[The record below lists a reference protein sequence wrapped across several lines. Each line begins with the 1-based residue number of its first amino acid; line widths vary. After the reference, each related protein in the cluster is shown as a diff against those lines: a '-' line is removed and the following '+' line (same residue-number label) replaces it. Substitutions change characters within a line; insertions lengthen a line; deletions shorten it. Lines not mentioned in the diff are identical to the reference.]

1 MAQQALDAIN
11 SAINQYTPNY
21 YVDPNASAGVNSIN
35 QQASSGLQDTLN
47 QLKQK
52 ISDSL
57 NAYGTQQAAVPA
69 QYQPDYNSHATQAA
83 LALRNVQEAAAN
95 RGDNGGM
102 AQEDQLLVNN
112 AQQAADASTDT
123 SKNNALQTILNAI
136 NQTNDQG
143 MTDLGSAISGNNQDR
158 LKNVATEQGA
168 EYAAQVAAQE
178 KAAELQNAQIVAEI
192 NHSGSGGTTTPAV
205 STNPQI
211 NTAIAQY
218 SANGQLKT
226 NNPLPLMQNITSQYA
241 NDPAAANAIL
251 GGISYNQVLINNSG
265 QTYTTANLADYANAL
280 NNGFTSHT
288 MYQANSDGT
297 VTPHDSAYSAA
308 GYKASVANGWYTT
321 QAAAQ
326 AAAQAATNKTKLLD
340 ANGNITPYAKSKL
353 TF

>member
-1 MAQQALDAIN
+1 MAQQALNAIN

-57 NAYGTQQAAVPA
+57 NAYSTQQAAVPA

-102 AQEDQLLVNN
+102 AQEDQLLVGN

-143 MTDLGSAISGNNQDR
+143 MTNLGSAISGNNQDR

-192 NHSGSGGTTTPAV
+192 NHSGSGGTPTPAV

-211 NTAIAQY
+211 NTAITQFQ
-218 SANGQLKT
+218 ANGQLKT
-226 NNPLPLMQNITSQYA
+226 NNPLPLMQNISSQYA

-251 GGISYNQVLINNSG
+251 GGISYNQVLLDKNGNA
-265 QTYTTANLADYANAL
+265 YTTSNLADYANAL
-280 NNGFTSHT
+280 NNGYTSHT
-288 MYQANSDGT
+288 MYQANANGT
-297 VTPHDSAYSAA
+297 VTAHDSAYSTA
-308 GYKASVANGWYTT
+308 GYKASKTNGWYTT

-326 AAAQAATNKTKLLD
+326 AAANKAQAQPAKNLLSNHSTN
-340 ANGNITPYAKSKL
+340 APNASVGW
-353 TF
+353 